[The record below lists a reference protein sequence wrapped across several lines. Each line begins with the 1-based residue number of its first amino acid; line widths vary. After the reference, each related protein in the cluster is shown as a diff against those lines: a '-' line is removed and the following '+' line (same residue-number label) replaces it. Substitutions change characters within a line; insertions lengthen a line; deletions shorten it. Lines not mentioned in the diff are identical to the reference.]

1 MYQRLSAVLFPIVA
15 VALVATGLWGYQEH
29 QEKNAILIKAE
40 NQYQRA
46 FHDLSYYMGQLKEE
60 LGKTMA
66 VGKSAKQ
73 YQQRHLIQVWR
84 MTSQA
89 QNQIS
94 QLPLALLPFHK
105 TQEFL
110 DRIANFTYRTS
121 IRDLGKNP
129 LSEDELKTLMTL
141 YERSKELSAEIE
153 KIRTQSMRDHLRWM
167 DVEMALASE
176 HNPMDNAIIDGFKT
190 VDNKVTE
197 YEEVNWGPSVQS
209 LYDKRSVRPLSAPAV
224 EPGEIRKK
232 ALRFLGLK
240 DARDIQIVENG
251 KGTEYES
258 YSVIL
263 ETDQGPVSLDYS
275 KRGGELLW
283 YMNPREVT
291 QRKLS
296 IGEARE
302 RAERFLERNG
312 YGELTPINYD
322 QYNNVGSLT
331 FAANVNGI
339 VYYPKKLTV
348 SVALDNGEITGLQAH
363 DFVHETIRDLPE
375 KPKLSEEEAAKFL
388 HPSFAARTR
397 GMAYIENDLEEE
409 VLCYEFTGKI
419 NGSDYRIFINAENG
433 TEEKV
438 ETIKPAEAAFGQ
450 ERS

>member
-29 QEKNAILIKAE
+29 QEKNSILIKAE

-66 VGKSAKQ
+66 VGTTAKE

-84 MTSQA
+84 ITSQA

-110 DRIANFTYRTS
+110 DKIANFTYRTS
-121 IRDLGKNP
+121 IRDLGQNP
-129 LSEDELKTLMTL
+129 LTPDEQKTLMTL
-141 YERSKELSAEIE
+141 YERSKELSEEIHE
-153 KIRTQSMRDHLRWM
+153 IQAVAMKDHLRWM

-176 HNPMDNAIIDGFKT
+176 HSPMDNAIIDGFKT

-197 YEEVNWGPSVQS
+197 YSEVNWGPSVQS
-209 LYDKRSVRPLSAPAV
+209 LYDKREAKPLSAPV
-224 EPGEIRKK
+224 VNEEQIRRK
-232 ALRFLGLK
+232 ALRFLGLNG
-240 DARDIQIVENG
+240 DANLQIVENG

-258 YSVIL
+258 YSVTL
-263 ETDQGPVSLDYS
+263 ETERGPVSLDFS

-291 QRKLS
+291 RRKLS
-296 IGEARE
+296 IEEARE
-302 RAERFLERNG
+302 KAENFLRNNG
-312 YGELTPINYD
+312 YGETTPINYD

-331 FAANVNGI
+331 FAASENGI

-363 DFVHETIRDLPE
+363 DFVYGTDIKPAG
-375 KPKLSEEEAAKFL
+375 KPKLNREEAAKFL
-388 HPSFAARTR
+388 HPTFSVKSSGLAF
-397 GMAYIENDLEEE
+397 IENDLEEE

-433 TEEKV
+433 AEEKV